1 MYTKKERK
9 TERQSDR
16 DCGVVFLRN
25 YCRFTSQD
33 TEEKKLPD
41 PMTKTILQGLH
52 GIHRHAPHVDTEV
65 QTPLDIFLSGGQGY
79 YSRIATYSYNYWLS

>member
-1 MYTKKERK
+1 MYRKKERK
-9 TERQSDR
+9 SDR
-16 DCGVVFLRN
+16 DCGVVFFRN

-33 TEEKKLPD
+33 TEEKNCQ
-41 PMTKTILQGLH
+41 ILQGLH
-52 GIHRHAPHVDTEV
+52 GIHRHTPHVDTEV